1 MERGRVKGALDGSVL
16 WVMDYGCFEL
26 RMSWIIY
33 FCQHLNGAVHRS
45 FSSREAAVDWR
56 GMERKGRI

>member
-1 MERGRVKGALDGSVL
+1 VKGALDGSVL

-33 FCQHLNGAVHRS
+33 FVGTGMVR
-45 FSSREAAVDWR
+45 FIEAFQA
-56 GMERKGRI
+56 EKLL